1 MATAQKTAALK
12 VPILPQTS
20 PEAPQPKSLKIPLYP
35 HQLRACKF
43 IFVLSTLSLFC
54 EIVLLYC
61 KNDGAPSNNL
71 FA

>member
-1 MATAQKTAALK
+1 MATQKTAALK

-43 IFVLSTLSLFC
+43 IFVLL
-54 EIVLLYC
+54 
-61 KNDGAPSNNL
+61 D
-71 FA
+71 